1 MACFRQDGL
10 HDTAAEPKDKN
21 TELCITFYFR
31 FRLFQWLLVCRRL
44 LYATHAAQFTA
55 YFGLGA
61 DRLTLDFV
69 IFAFGNSQELL

>member
-1 MACFRQDGL
+1 MACFRQDDQ
-10 HDTAAEPKDKN
+10 HDIAAEPKDKN
-21 TELCITFYFR
+21 TELCITVYFH

-44 LYATHAAQFTA
+44 LYVTHAAHITA